1 MAMTAVFKRGIIP
14 YRIIDPY
21 PTYYCRAAS
30 VSKRSEANNC
40 GLFEILRYLYLS
52 VCTGIAQDRAHL
64 MQVLYI
70 TSAHCALSFGTLAA
84 ESPFR

>member
-1 MAMTAVFKRGIIP
+1 MAMTVFKRGIIP

-21 PTYYCRAAS
+21 PTYYCPAAS

-52 VCTGIAQDRAHL
+52 VYTGIAQDRAHL

-70 TSAHCALSFGTLAA
+70 TLAHCALSFGTLAA